1 MGAAANVAVAQAT
14 ELTGSARAGLSVTS
28 CGTEFSAG
36 EQAPELERCTKAG
49 YTPGL
54 WYSEEMQNLYFTNH
68 STNDRYQA
76 CGD

>member
-1 MGAAANVAVAQAT
+1 
-14 ELTGSARAGLSVTS
+14 
-28 CGTEFSAG
+28 
-36 EQAPELERCTKAG
+36 LERCTKAG

-54 WYSEEMQNLYFTNH
+54 RYSEEMQNLYFTNH

>member
-14 ELTGSARAGLSVTS
+14 ELTGSVRAGLSVTS

-54 WYSEEMQNLYFTNH
+54 RYFTNH